1 MGNTIISNFNNNN
14 NKKKRSKKPTT
25 IATVVGTAD
34 GVTLSSVCE

>member
-25 IATVVGTAD
+25 IATVGTAD